1 MGIIASLAIMAIGM
15 AVSAYGQIKQGQMQ
29 KQAERVKASAMSV
42 RAARERTQQVREARV
57 RKAEILQAGAN
68 SGASD
73 SSSVQSGAAGAFAK
87 AYGNIE
93 FINQEES
100 SGKAMSIANQ
110 GIINAQGISA
120 LGQGI
125 ESIGGAMATGA
136 MSRGAPNMPKK
147 PAGSSGYSA
156 GQRASSIEGIDI

>member
-1 MGIIASLAIMAIGM
+1 MGIIIGLAIMAVGM
-15 AVSAYGQIKQGQMQ
+15 AVSAYGQIKQGQMA
-29 KQAERVKASAMSV
+29 KQAERVKAAAASV

-68 SGASD
+68 SGASE

-100 SGKAMSIANQ
+100 SGKALSIANQ

-120 LGQGI
+120 IGQGI
-125 ESIGGAMATGA
+125 ESIGGAVTGA
-136 MSRGAPNMPKK
+136 YASRGAPNIPKTPKPVDPYGMGGALEGMP
-147 PAGSSGYSA
+147 G
-156 GQRASSIEGIDI
+156 